1 MSSRTGDK
9 TQDDIGKYKATHRTV
24 EEEFEERDLLW
35 SEGLY
40 ELHRKKKVNQ
50 KLVRGYC

>member
-1 MSSRTGDK
+1 VSSRAGEK
-9 TQDDIGKYKATHRTV
+9 TDDLAKFKPTHRSV

-35 SEGLY
+35 TEGMY